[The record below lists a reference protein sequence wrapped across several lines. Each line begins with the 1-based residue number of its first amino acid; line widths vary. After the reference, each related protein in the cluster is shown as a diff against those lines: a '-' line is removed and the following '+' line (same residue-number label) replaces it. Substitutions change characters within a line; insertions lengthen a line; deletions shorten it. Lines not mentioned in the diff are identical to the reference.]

1 MQDNLRQQAAQAEEL
16 LASKGRDLRFAAVDF
31 ETFYRSEKSA
41 ARTGKK
47 ACSVI
52 DSGNWAYCR
61 HPDWHAF
68 LVSIFSP
75 ACGIDYVGPVESA
88 PWERIAGF
96 TWLSHNRNFD
106 RHVYER
112 LHELGKVPAPAW
124 SVWHDTADLAVYS
137 HLPRSLK
144 NAVAAN
150 FGLKLDKDTRTLM
163 DGKSWTDLSPDQQE
177 RMRLYAIDD
186 AIACW
191 LLWATFESRW
201 PDHERQASL
210 QTGEIEFRGIPVDLA
225 AVQTDIAVLETAKWH
240 AQNAIP
246 WYNAEDKDGDAIAIG
261 SRNALNEECLKHGVT
276 PPTTTA
282 RKSKEFLDW
291 LDKFGARV
299 PAVIELNRYR
309 RIDRML
315 SVYRSLL
322 ARVRPDGRAAIG
334 LKYGGA
340 ERTLRWSGTS
350 GFNLQNIGKTP
361 FYFDAEGRWLEPG
374 SVTQAAMTVDL
385 RSRFVASEGRKLIIA
400 DLSQIEPRILNWFVQ
415 NKRFLELCSAGM
427 SPYEAHARASMGWSG
442 GNLKKEDPVMYAL
455 AKARVLA
462 LGYGAG
468 WAKFIEMARGYLPS
482 EKEFLAIFGVTP
494 SDEETEDFLRYLRW
508 LSEDLQHKS
517 ATKSLIAWREL
528 DDRTRNI
535 WVNSWLQ
542 VQSFRRSNPN
552 ICRLWSVLD
561 EALRGSEEDGI
572 LEVPLVSGRSLK
584 YFQVTSA
591 LGWQSVPG
599 NIFNT
604 PQRTY
609 GGLLAENMVQAIA
622 RDCFLHG
629 LLNLERAGFRVLF
642 HVHDEVVV
650 DAPMD
655 ARPEQVVAEL
665 TRLPSWADQLPV
677 AAEAEESTHYKK

>member
-1 MQDNLRQQAAQAEEL
+1 
-16 LASKGRDLRFAAVDF
+16 
-31 ETFYRSEKSA
+31 
-41 ARTGKK
+41 
-47 ACSVI
+47 
-52 DSGNWAYCR
+52 
-61 HPDWHAF
+61 
-68 LVSIFSP
+68 
-75 ACGIDYVGPVESA
+75 
-88 PWERIAGF
+88 
-96 TWLSHNRNFD
+96 
-106 RHVYER
+106 
-112 LHELGKVPAPAW
+112 
-124 SVWHDTADLAVYS
+124 
-137 HLPRSLK
+137 
-144 NAVAAN
+144 
-150 FGLKLDKDTRTLM
+150 
-163 DGKSWTDLSPDQQE
+163 
-177 RMRLYAIDD
+177 
-186 AIACW
+186 
-191 LLWATFESRW
+191 
-201 PDHERQASL
+201 
-210 QTGEIEFRGIPVDLA
+210 
-225 AVQTDIAVLETAKWH
+225 
-240 AQNAIP
+240 
-246 WYNAEDKDGDAIAIG
+246 
-261 SRNALNEECLKHGVT
+261 
-276 PPTTTA
+276 
-282 RKSKEFLDW
+282 
-291 LDKFGARV
+291 
-299 PAVIELNRYR
+299 
-309 RIDRML
+309 
-315 SVYRSLL
+315 
-322 ARVRPDGRAAIG
+322 
-334 LKYGGA
+334 
-340 ERTLRWSGTS
+340 
-350 GFNLQNIGKTP
+350 
-361 FYFDAEGRWLEPG
+361 
-374 SVTQAAMTVDL
+374 
-385 RSRFVASEGRKLIIA
+385 
-400 DLSQIEPRILNWFVQ
+400 
-415 NKRFLELCSAGM
+415 M

-561 EALRGSEEDGI
+561 EALRGSEEDGV